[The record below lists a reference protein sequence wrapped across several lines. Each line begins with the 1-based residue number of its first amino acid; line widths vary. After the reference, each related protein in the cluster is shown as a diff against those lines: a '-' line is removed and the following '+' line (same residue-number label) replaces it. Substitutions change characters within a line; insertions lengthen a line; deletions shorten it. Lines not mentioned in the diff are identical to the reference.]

1 MNLRS
6 FLKGTLLMTVSAALI
21 ALVTVVG
28 FLAFIYY
35 NSSGGRDWGVPIQQV
50 SDALDRD
57 GTEYRFKGEELLE
70 TGCWAMLLDQQG
82 QVVWSFRKPQ
92 EVPEQYTVA
101 DVAAFTR
108 WYLQDYPVQCWVRE
122 DGLLVVGSPK
132 GSLWKHDI
140 AMDIRTLLQ
149 TPFWFGGIFLLA
161 LGCVL
166 GLSYRA
172 ARHWFRQAQQARDAA
187 RSEWINGVSHD
198 IRTPLSVVMGYA
210 AQLEEAPDLSP
221 TRQKQAAII
230 RTQSQAIR
238 DLVNDLNLTMRL
250 DCAMQPL
257 RKETVHPDSFLRQ
270 TAADF
275 LNGGMAEGFPFEIDL
290 PAKPLPAVEAD
301 PFLLRRAVNNLLTN
315 CVRHNAP
322 GCSIHLGARARQ
334 GGLVLWVEGGATAD
348 APAPAGP
355 DHPLE
360 PDGGA
365 SHGTGLRLVTQ
376 IAAAHGGQASF
387 YAGPPF
393 RCELW
398 LPLGQIKSR
407 P

>member
-122 DGLLVVGSPK
+122 DGLLVVGSPRAAS
-132 GSLWKHDI
+132 GSTISLWTSGPCCK
-140 AMDIRTLLQ
+140 RL
-149 TPFWFGGIFLLA
+149 FWFGGIFLLA

-322 GCSIHLGARARQ
+322 AVPSGWGPGPGRAGWSSGWRVEPRRTLPPRQ
-334 GGLVLWVEGGATAD
+334 GPTTLWSRT
-348 APAPAGP
+348 AGP
-355 DHPLE
+355 LTAPGCGWWPRSPRPTAGRPVSMPGRLSA
-360 PDGGA
+360 A
-365 SHGTGLRLVTQ
+365 SCGCRWGR
-376 IAAAHGGQASF
+376 
-387 YAGPPF
+387 
-393 RCELW
+393 
-398 LPLGQIKSR
+398 
-407 P
+407 

>member
-1 MNLRS
+1 
-6 FLKGTLLMTVSAALI
+6 
-21 ALVTVVG
+21 
-28 FLAFIYY
+28 
-35 NSSGGRDWGVPIQQV
+35 
-50 SDALDRD
+50 
-57 GTEYRFKGEELLE
+57 
-70 TGCWAMLLDQQG
+70 
-82 QVVWSFRKPQ
+82 
-92 EVPEQYTVA
+92 
-101 DVAAFTR
+101 
-108 WYLQDYPVQCWVRE
+108 
-122 DGLLVVGSPK
+122 
-132 GSLWKHDI
+132 
-140 AMDIRTLLQ
+140 
-149 TPFWFGGIFLLA
+149 
-161 LGCVL
+161 
-166 GLSYRA
+166 
-172 ARHWFRQAQQARDAA
+172 
-187 RSEWINGVSHD
+187 
-198 IRTPLSVVMGYA
+198 MGYA

-322 GCSIHLGARARQ
+322 GCSIRLGARARQ

-365 SHGTGLRLVTQ
+365 SHGTGLRLVAQ
-376 IAAAHGGQASF
+376 IAAAHSGQASF
-387 YAGPPF
+387 YVGPPF

-398 LPLGQIKSR
+398 LPLGQIKSG

>member
-1 MNLRS
+1 M
-6 FLKGTLLMTVSAALI
+6 
-21 ALVTVVG
+21 G

-198 IRTPLSVVMGYA
+198 IRTP
-210 AQLEEAPDLSP
+210 DLSP

-270 TAADF
+270 IAADF
-275 LNGGMAEGFPFEIDL
+275 LNGGMAEGFRHGRGL
-290 PAKPLPAVEAD
+290 PLRDRPSRQAPARRRSRPLPAAASGEQPAHQ
-301 PFLLRRAVNNLLTN
+301 L
-315 CVRHNAP
+315 CAP
-322 GCSIHLGARARQ
+322 
-334 GGLVLWVEGGATAD
+334 
-348 APAPAGP
+348 
-355 DHPLE
+355 
-360 PDGGA
+360 
-365 SHGTGLRLVTQ
+365 
-376 IAAAHGGQASF
+376 
-387 YAGPPF
+387 
-393 RCELW
+393 
-398 LPLGQIKSR
+398 
-407 P
+407 